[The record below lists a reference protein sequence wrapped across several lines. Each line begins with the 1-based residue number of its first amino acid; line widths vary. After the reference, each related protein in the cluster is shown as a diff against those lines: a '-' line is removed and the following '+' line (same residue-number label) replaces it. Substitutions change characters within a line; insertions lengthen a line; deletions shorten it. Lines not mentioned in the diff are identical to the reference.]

1 VRVKQAAD
9 ISTPGLN
16 QRALHVMLERGI
28 LAQQLERN
36 NRELPPPPGCRPGRR
51 RAIFS
56 TRYTLECASGGLYLW
71 VQLPKTG
78 PTAAELY
85 VTAAQMGVTYAI
97 GSIFH
102 TNSCGAY
109 HVRLNYGSLSPADI
123 EQGFRRLGR
132 AWREV
137 ASDYAEIEKMP
148 VF

>member
-1 VRVKQAAD
+1 M
-9 ISTPGLN
+9 P
-16 QRALHVMLERGI
+16 
-28 LAQQLERN
+28 
-36 NRELPPPPGCRPGRR
+36 
-51 RAIFS
+51 
-56 TRYTLECASGGLYLW
+56 SGGLYLW
-71 VQLPKTG
+71 VQLPKNG

-85 VTAAQMGVTYAI
+85 VTAVQMGVTYAI

-109 HVRLNYGSLSPADI
+109 HLRLNYGSLSPADI